1 MPKLFSA
8 KECRIPRIISII
20 FAIQFCSFGS
30 MVFAC
35 LNPVGTSLVSE
46 PIWVDNPNVSA
57 FFKDFTT
64 HADKAYWSRTLAELK
79 RRPKNMSD
87 LEIRNNTAVALLH
100 LGQLKEAI
108 QILEKIERDK
118 PGLYFTAANL
128 GTAYELNGEN
138 QKALD
143 WIKEGINR
151 NADAHNATEWL
162 HVKILEAK
170 LAIEKH
176 PDWLKTNSVLEVDFS
191 LGMTQATDH
200 HGKKKSL
207 QKVESA
213 LVYQL
218 HERLEFIKPPEAVVA
233 DLLFD
238 LSRVFSSTRSPEH
251 AEAIRNLAQSYGV
264 DHRPISMHEKP
275 EVEKI
280 EHTGLD
286 SKYFAYAGLVTSS
299 LIIAFVALYMFK
311 RKRRSTFQ

>member
-1 MPKLFSA
+1 MIRTFHTKLH
-8 KECRIPRIISII
+8 RIARIISII
-20 FAIQFCSFGS
+20 FVIQLCSFAS
-30 MVFAC
+30 ITFAC
-35 LNPVGTSLVSE
+35 INPIGRSQVSE
-46 PIWVDNPNVSA
+46 PIYIDNPNVPD
-57 FFKDFTT
+57 FIEDFTT
-64 HADKAYWSRTLAELK
+64 HEDKAYWIKTLAELK
-79 RRPKNMSD
+79 RRPKNMP
-87 LEIRNNTAVALLH
+87 LFEIRNNTAVALLH
-100 LGQLKEAI
+100 LGRIKEAI
-108 QILEKIERDK
+108 QILERLERDK

-176 PDWLKTNSVLEVDFS
+176 PDWLKTNSVLGIDFS
-191 LGMTQATDH
+191 VGMTQATDH

-286 SKYFAYAGLVTSS
+286 SKYFAYAGLVISS